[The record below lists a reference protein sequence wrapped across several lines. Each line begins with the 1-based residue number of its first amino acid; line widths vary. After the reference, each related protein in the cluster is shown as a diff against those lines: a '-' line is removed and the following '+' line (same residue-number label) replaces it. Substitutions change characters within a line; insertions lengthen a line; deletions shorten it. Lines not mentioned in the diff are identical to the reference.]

1 MHLPY
6 RILMNLNKN
15 VRVELKKLAN
25 QIETLAKQV
34 QKKVSSA
41 TGKDIL
47 DTAQEMIKNST
58 TFTFM
63 LGGLLHSE
71 DKKDAKSSTSAVAQ
85 PVSNVVAPNYHS
97 VRDSKTGRFVR
108 RP

>member
-1 MHLPY
+1 MS
-6 RILMNLNKN
+6 LNKN

-71 DKKDAKSSTSAVAQ
+71 DKKDTKSSSPATTQSPSSAVK
-85 PVSNVVAPNYHS
+85 PSYHS

-108 RP
+108 KP

>member
-1 MHLPY
+1 MS
-6 RILMNLNKN
+6 LNKN

-71 DKKDAKSSTSAVAQ
+71 DKKDSKTPALAASNSTLGVK
-85 PVSNVVAPNYHS
+85 PNYHS

-108 RP
+108 KP